1 MPIGRFAEL
10 GLPLTPVP
18 ASSSHP
24 PELTGTQRAAIDEL
38 TQAAPVIDEL
48 GELFAHAGHDLALV
62 GGSVRDALLG
72 RLGNDLDFA
81 TSARPDEILRITKQW
96 RDSKWE
102 SGIAFG
108 TVGLLKNGVRLEV
121 TTYRYETYDA
131 VSRKPE
137 VVYGDSL
144 DEDLRRRDFAVNAMA
159 LSVPDHV
166 FHDPFGGAR
175 DLGDQLLRTPGRPED
190 SFSDDP
196 LRMMRAA
203 RFASQLRFNVDPP
216 VAAAMMA
223 MAERITKVSAER
235 VRDELSKLMCT
246 PEPRRGLALLVDT
259 GLADLVL
266 PEVPKLR
273 LESDEHFRHK
283 DVYEHTLTVVEQAI
297 DLEAEGRI
305 GTEAEGR
312 IGTEE
317 EGAEPD
323 LVLRLAALLH
333 DIGKPATRRKE
344 PGGRVSFHH
353 HEVVGAK
360 MAKARLTALKYPK
373 DVVAD
378 VSRLVELHLRFHGYG
393 AGEWTDSAVRRYV
406 RDAGPLLERL
416 HKLTRSDCTT
426 RNKRRAAALSEAYDE
441 LERRIEALRQQE
453 EIDALRPELDGYEIG
468 AVLGIP
474 PGPDVGRAYRYL
486 LELRL
491 DAGPIGNDAASA
503 ALRQWATEHGVG

>member
-1 MPIGRFAEL
+1 M
-10 GLPLTPVP
+10 P
-18 ASSSHP
+18 ASRSHP
-24 PELTGTQRAAIDEL
+24 PSLTSTQRAAIDEL
-38 TQAAPVIDEL
+38 TLAAPVVDEL

-108 TVGLLKNGVRLEV
+108 TVGLLKDGVRLEV
-121 TTYRYETYDA
+121 TTYRFETYDT
-131 VSRKPE
+131 VSRKPD
-137 VVYGDSL
+137 VVYGESL

-166 FHDPFGGAR
+166 FHDPFGGAH
-175 DLGDQLLRTPGRPED
+175 DLAAHVLRTPGLPED

-203 RFASQLRFNVDPP
+203 RFASQLRFDVDPS
-216 VAAAMMA
+216 VAIAMTA

-246 PEPRRGLALLVDT
+246 AEPRRGLALLVDT

-266 PEVPKLR
+266 PELPKLR

-297 DLEAEGRI
+297 ALEGDDVEL
-305 GTEAEGR
+305 
-312 IGTEE
+312 
-317 EGAEPD
+317 D

-373 DVVAD
+373 DVIAD

-393 AGEWTDSAVRRYV
+393 EGEWTDSAVRRYV
-406 RDAGPLLERL
+406 RDAGQLLERL

-426 RNKRRAAALSEAYDE
+426 RNKRRAAALSAAYDD
-441 LERRIEALRQQE
+441 LEERIEALREQE
-453 EIDALRPELDGYEIG
+453 QIDALRPELDGYEIG

-491 DAGPIGNDAASA
+491 DAGPIGKDAASA
-503 ALRQWATEHGVG
+503 ALRQWAAEHDVGG

>member
-1 MPIGRFAEL
+1 
-10 GLPLTPVP
+10 VP
-18 ASSSHP
+18 ASSAHP
-24 PELTGTQRAAIDEL
+24 ADLTSTQRAAIDEL
-38 TQAAPVIDEL
+38 TRAAPVIDEL

-72 RLGNDLDFA
+72 RIGNDLDFA
-81 TSARPDEILRITKQW
+81 TSARPDEILRITKHW

-108 TVGLLKNGVRLEV
+108 TVGLLKDGVRLEV

-131 VSRKPE
+131 VSRKPD

-175 DLGDQLLRTPGRPED
+175 DLDAHLLRTPGLPED

-203 RFASQLRFNVDPP
+203 RFASQLQFEVDPP
-216 VAAAMMA
+216 VAAAMTA

-246 PEPRRGLALLVDT
+246 PAPRRGLALLVDT
-259 GLADLVL
+259 GLADVVL
-266 PEVPKLR
+266 PELPKLR

-297 DLEAEGRI
+297 DLEDVSS
-305 GTEAEGR
+305 
-312 IGTEE
+312 
-317 EGAEPD
+317 EPD

-426 RNKRRAAALSEAYDE
+426 RNKKRAAALSDAYDE

-491 DAGPIGNDAASA
+491 DAGPIGKDAASA
-503 ALRQWATEHGVG
+503 ALRQWAAEHGVGS